1 MKTKGKACYS
11 SSNKWNKIVN
21 LNISFKHFSIVAST
35 AAAIYE
41 SIAMLVLQQMI
52 WLDIG

>member
-1 MKTKGKACYS
+1 MKTKGKAWYS
-11 SSNKWNKIVN
+11 SFIKWNKIVS
-21 LNISFKHFSIVAST
+21 LNFSIVAST

-41 SIAMLVLQQMI
+41 SIIMLDLQQMM